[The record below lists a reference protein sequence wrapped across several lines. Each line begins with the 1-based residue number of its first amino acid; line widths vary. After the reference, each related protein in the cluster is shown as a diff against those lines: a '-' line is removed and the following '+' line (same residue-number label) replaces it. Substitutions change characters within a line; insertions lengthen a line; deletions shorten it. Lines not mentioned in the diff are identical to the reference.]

1 MDLKL
6 GLKALS
12 IIARVVIRLV
22 RHIFKYRIRVI
33 EKDILLEQ
41 RR

>member
-12 IIARVVIRLV
+12 IIARVVIKLV
-22 RHIFKYRIRVI
+22 RYIFRYGIRVI
-33 EKDILLEQ
+33 EKDILLE
-41 RR
+41 

>member
-12 IIARVVIRLV
+12 IIARVVIRLA
-22 RHIFKYRIRVI
+22 RYIFGYGIKVI
-33 EKDILLEQ
+33 EKDILLE
-41 RR
+41 

>member
-22 RHIFKYRIRVI
+22 RYIFRYRIRVI
-33 EKDILLEQ
+33 EKDILLK
-41 RR
+41 

>member
-22 RHIFKYRIRVI
+22 RYIFGYGTRVI
-33 EKDILLEQ
+33 EKDILLE
-41 RR
+41 